1 MRRVPAEWDEPMDED
16 IIQEV
21 LDARARAM
29 DDTRPEAVA
38 KVHAKDKFT
47 ARERIDMV
55 LDEGSFVEYGV
66 LAIPANKSMTG
77 PADGLVQGFGTV
89 DGHPVG
95 IASYDYTVQGG
106 TQTALNHGK
115 FDRLLELVHDR
126 RWPLITFADGGG
138 ARAHDLA
145 GSQRGL
151 TGRWGTFDGMAVLSG
166 WVPTVSVVS
175 GRSFAGNAS
184 IAGLSDFIVA
194 TRDSAIGMGGPPLV
208 EGAMGL
214 KLTPDEIG
222 PAEMHDRVGGIDLM
236 VETEAEAID
245 AGGRYLRY
253 FLYDL
258 PDGEVDP
265 WAERIRGIVPS
276 NRRRAYDMRRVI
288 RAIMDRGSVFEL
300 RPTWAPQLIT
310 ALARLGGRSVGI
322 IANQPL
328 SVIAGAIDSD
338 ASDKIARFIQL
349 CDAHEIAMVSLVDN
363 PGYMVGRPAEEA
375 GIARHH
381 ARPIIAH
388 QNRTVPLYTIQLR
401 KAYGLGPAAMGNSFA
416 PRDIRLAWPTAES
429 GGMGLEGA
437 SLLVNR
443 DEIREVEQRDPAE
456 AKRIR
461 DEWANDMREHSSA
474 INAGRR
480 YEFDDVI
487 APEETR
493 DVLISMMKLTPRAPL
508 SPVKKHAVDA
518 W

>member
-1 MRRVPAEWDEPMDED
+1 MDDE
-16 IIQEV
+16 IIEEIIE
-21 LDARARAM
+21 ARARAL
-29 DDTRPEAVA
+29 DSARSEAVA
-38 KVHAKDKFT
+38 KVHGRDKFT
-47 ARERIDMV
+47 ARERIAMM
-55 LDEGSFVEYGV
+55 LDAGSFVEYGM
-66 LAIPANKSMTG
+66 LAVPANPAMTG

-89 DGHPVG
+89 VGHPVA

-115 FDRLLELVHDR
+115 FDRLIELVHDR

-138 ARAHDLA
+138 ARAHDLG
-145 GSQRGL
+145 GSRMGL
-151 TGRWGTFDGMAVLSG
+151 TGRWGTFDGMAQLSG
-166 WVPTVSVVS
+166 WVPTVSIVS

-184 IAGLSDFIVA
+184 IAGLSDCIIA

-208 EGAMGL
+208 EGATGL
-214 KLTPDEIG
+214 KLTPDDIG

-245 AGGRYLRY
+245 AASRYLRY
-253 FLYDL
+253 FLFDL

-265 WAERIRGIVPS
+265 WAERIRSIVPS

-288 RAIMDRGSVFEL
+288 RAIMDRDSVLEL

-328 SVIAGAIDSD
+328 SRIAGAIDSD

-388 QNRTVPLYTIQLR
+388 QQRTVPLYTVQLR
-401 KAYGLGPAAMGNSFA
+401 KAYGLGPAAMGNSYA

-443 DEIREVEQRDPAE
+443 DRIREVERDDPAE
-456 AKRIR
+456 AKRLR
-461 DEWANDMREHSSA
+461 DEWANEMRERNSA

-480 YEFDDVI
+480 YDFDDVI
-487 APEETR
+487 LPEETR
-493 DVLISMMKLTPRAPL
+493 DVLIAMLRMTPRAPL
-508 SPVKKHAVDA
+508 SAVKKHPVDA

>member
-1 MRRVPAEWDEPMDED
+1 MDED
-16 IIQEV
+16 IVQEV
-21 LDARARAM
+21 IDARARAM
-29 DDTRPEAVA
+29 DNARPDAVA

-47 ARERIDMV
+47 ARERIAMV
-55 LDEGSFVEYGV
+55 LDEGSFVEYGA
-66 LAIPANKSMTG
+66 LAIPANKSITG

-89 DGHPVG
+89 EGHPVG

-115 FDRLLELVHDR
+115 FDRLLEMVHDR

-166 WVPTVSVVS
+166 WVPTVSIVS

-214 KLTPDEIG
+214 RLTPDEIG
-222 PAEMHDRVGGIDLM
+222 PAEMHDRVGGIDRLA
-236 VETEAEAID
+236 ESESEAIEA
-245 AGGRYLRY
+245 AGQYLRY

-258 PDGEVDP
+258 PNGEPDP

-288 RAIMDRGSVFEL
+288 RAIMDRDSVFEL

-388 QNRTVPLYTIQLR
+388 QNRTVPLYTVQLR

-443 DEIREVEQRDPAE
+443 DRIREVEQTDPAE
-456 AKRIR
+456 AKRLR
-461 DEWANDMREHSSA
+461 DKWAEEMRERNSA

-487 APEETR
+487 PPEETR
-493 DVLISMMKLTPRAPL
+493 GVLISMLQMTPRAPR
-508 SPVKKHAVDA
+508 SPIKKHPVDA

>member
-1 MRRVPAEWDEPMDED
+1 MDAD
-16 IIQEV
+16 IIEAIV
-21 LDARARAM
+21 EARAQAM
-29 DDTRPEAVA
+29 DVARPEAVA
-38 KVHAKDKFT
+38 RVHAKQKFT
-47 ARERIDMV
+47 ARERIDML
-55 LDEGSFVEYGV
+55 LDADSFVEYGI
-66 LAIPANKSMTG
+66 LAVPANADISG
-77 PADGLVQGFGTV
+77 PADGLVQGFGTIE
-89 DGHPVG
+89 GRPVA

-115 FDRLLELVHDR
+115 FDRLIELAYDR

-151 TGRWGTFDGMAVLSG
+151 TGRWGTFDGMAQLSG

-236 VETEAEAID
+236 VDSEAEAID
-245 AGGRYLRY
+245 AAGRYLRY

-258 PDGEVDP
+258 SEGEPDP
-265 WAERIRGIVPS
+265 WLERIRAIVPS

-288 RAIMDRGSVFEL
+288 RAVMDSGTVFEL

-328 SVIAGAIDSD
+328 SKIAGAIDSD

-349 CDAHEIAMVSLVDN
+349 CDAHEIAMVSFVDN

-401 KAYGLGPAAMGNSFA
+401 KAYGLGPAAMGNSYA

-443 DEIREVEQRDPAE
+443 DRIRAVELTDPAE
-456 AKRIR
+456 ARRMR
-461 DEWANDMREHSSA
+461 DEWADDMRERNSA

-487 APEETR
+487 LPEETR
-493 DVLISMMKLTPRAPL
+493 DTLIKLLRMTPRAPL
-508 SPVKKHAVDA
+508 SPTKKHAVDA

>member
-1 MRRVPAEWDEPMDED
+1 MDED
-16 IIQEV
+16 VINEV
-21 LDARARAM
+21 LEARSRAM
-29 DDTRPEAVA
+29 DEARPDAVA
-38 KVHAKDKFT
+38 KVRAKGKFT
-47 ARERIDMV
+47 ARERIAMT
-55 LDEGSFVEYGV
+55 LDEDSFVEYGV
-66 LAIPANKSMTG
+66 LAVPSNKAFDG
-77 PADGLVQGFGTV
+77 PADGLVQGFGTI
-89 DGHPVG
+89 DGYPVA
-95 IASYDYTVQGG
+95 IASYDYTVAGG

-115 FDRLLELVHDR
+115 FDRLIELTYER

-138 ARAHDLA
+138 ARAHDLG
-145 GSQRGL
+145 GSRMGL
-151 TGRWGTFDGMAVLSG
+151 TGRWGTFDGMAQLSG

-236 VETEAEAID
+236 VETEADAIEA
-245 AGGRYLRY
+245 AGRYLRY

-265 WAERIRGIVPS
+265 TAERIRGIVPS
-276 NRRRAYDMRRVI
+276 NRRRAYNMNKVL
-288 RAIMDRGSVFEL
+288 RAVMDQGTVFEL

-328 SVIAGAIDSD
+328 SRIAGAIDSD
-338 ASDKIARFIQL
+338 ASDNIARFIQL
-349 CDAHEIAMVSLVDN
+349 CDAYEIPMVSFIDN

-388 QNRTVPLYTIQLR
+388 QHRTVPLYTIQLR
-401 KAYGLGPAAMGNSFA
+401 KAYGLGPAAMGNSYA
-416 PRDIRLAWPTAES
+416 NRDIKLAWPTAES

-443 DEIREVEQRDPAE
+443 DRIRELERDDPAE
-456 AKRIR
+456 AKRLR
-461 DEWANDMREHSSA
+461 DEWATDMRQRNSA
-474 INAGRR
+474 INAGKR
-480 YEFDDVI
+480 YDFDDVI
-487 APEETR
+487 PPQETR
-493 DVLISMMKLTPRAPL
+493 DRLISMLRMTPRAPL
-508 SPVKKHAVDA
+508 SPTKKHPIDA

>member
-1 MRRVPAEWDEPMDED
+1 MDEA
-16 IIQEV
+16 IIEEV
-21 LDARARAM
+21 LQARAQAM
-29 DDTRPEAVA
+29 DAARPEAVS
-38 KVHAKDKFT
+38 KVHGRGKFT
-47 ARERIDMV
+47 ARERIAML
-55 LDEGSFVEYGV
+55 LDEGSFIEYGV
-66 LAIPANKSMTG
+66 LAVPANKSMSG
-77 PADGLVQGFGTV
+77 PADGLVQGVGTV
-89 DGHPVG
+89 DGHGVA

-115 FDRLLELVHDR
+115 FDRLIELAHMR
-126 RWPLITFADGGG
+126 RWPMITFADGGG

-145 GSQRGL
+145 GSRMGL
-151 TGRWGTFDGMAVLSG
+151 TGRWGTFDGMAQLSG
-166 WVPTVSVVS
+166 WTPTVSVVS

-222 PAEMHDRVGGIDLM
+222 PAEMHERVGGIDLM

-245 AGGRYLRY
+245 AAGTYLRY
-253 FLYDL
+253 FLYDF
-258 PDGEVDP
+258 PDGEPDS

-288 RAIMDRGSVFEL
+288 RAIMDRDTVFEL
-300 RPTWAPQLIT
+300 RPKWAPQLIT

-338 ASDKIARFIQL
+338 ASDKIARFVQL
-349 CDAHEIAMVSLVDN
+349 CDAYEIAMVSLIDN

-388 QNRTVPLYTIQLR
+388 QNRTVPLYTVQLR
-401 KAYGLGPAAMGNSFA
+401 KAYGLGPAAMGNSYA
-416 PRDIRLAWPTAES
+416 NRDIKLAWPTAES

-443 DEIREVEQRDPAE
+443 DQIRAVEQKDPAE
-456 AKRIR
+456 ARRLR
-461 DEWANDMREHSSA
+461 DEWATDMRERNSA

-480 YEFDDVI
+480 YDFDDVI

-493 DVLISMMKLTPRAPL
+493 DRLIALMRMTLRAAW
-508 SPVKKHAVDA
+508 SAVKKHPVDA